1 MNHSKKITEIYQDL
15 VLLSRSKSS
24 LRDDF
29 STLSTLFYQ
38 FIKAFAKSKNIVFK
52 NFYAQ
57 FRYCVGKIN
66 LDEQDISN
74 FEAFRKFIRRGF
86 SEKVNKVAIEQG
98 ILLLQKLCLQ
108 TVQSSNLIEFTF
120 DNNKYNNQYF
130 TALFQTR
137 RSPSTKYLKLLYTG
151 HHRSQSK
158 RAFRIYGFD
167 LENLQTNITIDC
179 DWFNTPHLFY
189 LTDLLKTDSLIA
201 CHNLISTNE
210 NRYKANSQSLIVIE
224 PDFLVD
230 ASAISECFGNKNTSS
245 NIFWL
250 TRLVGELAGSAAFK
264 GTIVGYYLD
273 ELVRNKQIN
282 IAQIFTDYK
291 KSDALR
297 SAYLGEQEMT
307 NIQTS
312 ISQEHMPN
320 ISQLVERLQEEN
332 LRIWIEPTFF
342 SQHYGLQGRL
352 DLLTINS
359 NGFKDIIEL
368 KSGGPPR
375 PGREWKNHKMQVV
388 AYNMM
393 LESTYE
399 NYVGSKEIF
408 YSKSDQPRRNIVSES
423 QEKNELIKIR
433 NEIVC
438 QIYQLATGDFSNL
451 DQLKA
456 DGAGELP
463 EYNQRRLKRFQQ
475 NYQPEKLTTNYYQ
488 QLLSFILRE
497 LINSKTSDHQQANL
511 EDKHQKSIG
520 FASLWLDDFNVK
532 QNNYRLIYDLQLTKI
547 DKQKSYLSLALTQA
561 DVPHSF
567 RSGDMVIIYPKIDG
581 VYEPLKQHIFKG
593 SIKVIN
599 QGQIIVSLFNKQNDY
614 SFIEQYAFWALEPDI
629 FERNYWSSIACLL
642 EILSCSMER
651 KQILLGYLE
660 PKKIP
665 IDYQVNTYLTNDQNQ
680 IICEALQAQHYYLL
694 QGPPGTGKTSI
705 FLVNYVTE
713 LLKSNKKNIFI
724 LAFTNKAVEQ
734 ICKAL
739 KFPRYGEPID
749 YLRLGNK
756 TVVDENLLAEKL
768 TGDNADLWRKCL
780 QENQVFVTT
789 VSTFKDKYLLLR
801 EFVGE
806 FDQLIIDEASQLT
819 EADVAGI
826 VVLFNKFVLIGDQKQ
841 LPAVIT
847 QNEEECRVEVEPFR
861 RYAINITDWKMSLFE
876 RLITNAK
883 NKGWSHCYGQLTE
896 HYRMHRNIASLI
908 APHYDRPLMEQR
920 EEQRKIEL
928 GYENNDNYLLRE
940 LSKSRTIFIE
950 TPSETGIQRKN
961 TNEAIIAARIVKTY
975 WENKLLPMAEIGIIA
990 PFRAQVAEINQ
1001 QLEKTFAGAD
1011 FLMDS
1016 IVVDTVERF
1025 QGDERELIIFSTTIS
1040 WSKQVKNIQSIADY
1054 DRQSTDRKLLVSI
1067 SRAKN
1072 KLIILGN
1079 SSQLQF
1085 ALAYRELIQRIEQD
1099 NGLINLE
1106 IGQKIVDSC
1115 GERLW
1120 RMG

>member
-1 MNHSKKITEIYQDL
+1 MNHDEKAAEICQ
-15 VLLSRSKSS
+15 VLNSIGRPGTTAK
-24 LRDDF
+24 DDF
-29 STLSTLFYQ
+29 FALSALFYK
-38 FIKAFAKSKNIVFK
+38 FIKAFTESENIVFR
-52 NFYAQ
+52 NFYAK
-57 FRYCVGKIN
+57 FRYCISKIN
-66 LDEQDISN
+66 LDEEDVSN

-86 SEKVNKVAIEQG
+86 SEKVNQVAIEQG

-108 TVQSSNLIEFTF
+108 ATENSELLGFTF
-120 DNNKYNNQYF
+120 DNSKYNNQYF
-130 TALFQTR
+130 TKLFQAR

-158 RAFRIYGFD
+158 RAFHLYGFD
-167 LENLQTNITIDC
+167 LENLQTNIVIEC
-179 DWFNTPHLFY
+179 DWFNAPHLFY
-189 LTDLLKTDSLIA
+189 LIDLLKEDTLIT
-201 CHNLISTNE
+201 CHNLVPVAE
-210 NRYKANSQSLIVIE
+210 NKYQAKSESLIVIE

-245 NIFWL
+245 DIFWL
-250 TRLVGELAGSAAFK
+250 TKLVGELVGAAAFK
-264 GTIVGYYLD
+264 GTIVGYCLD

-282 IAQIFTDYK
+282 IDQIFTDYK

-297 SAYLGEQEMT
+297 SAYLGEQEM
-307 NIQTS
+307 NDIQTS
-312 ISQEHMPN
+312 IVQEHLPN
-320 ISQLVERLQEEN
+320 ISKLVERLQAEN

-368 KSGGPPR
+368 KSGGAPY

-393 LESTYE
+393 LESTYK
-399 NYVGSKEIF
+399 NYVGNKEIF

-423 QEKNELIKIR
+423 QEKNELIKVR
-433 NEIVC
+433 NAIVS
-438 QIYQLATGDFSNL
+438 QIYQLARGNFTGL
-451 DQLKA
+451 DKLKT

-497 LINSKTSDHQQANL
+497 LINNKISDHQQSEL
-511 EDKHQKSIG
+511 EDKHQTSTG

-532 QNNYRLIYDLQLTKI
+532 QNNYRLIYDLKLIKV
-547 DKQKSYLSLALTQA
+547 DKEKSYLSLALTQT
-561 DVPHSF
+561 DVAHSF
-567 RSGDMVIIYPKIDG
+567 RSGDIVIIYPKING
-581 VYEPLKQHIFKG
+581 VYDPLKQHIFKG
-593 SIKVIN
+593 SIKGIN
-599 QGQIIVSLFNKQNDY
+599 QSQIVVSLFNKQNDY
-614 SFIEQYAFWALEPDI
+614 SFIEQYDFWALEPDI

-642 EILSCSMER
+642 EILSCSMEK
-651 KQILLGYLE
+651 KQLLLGHLE
-660 PKKIP
+660 PQKVL
-665 IDYQVNTYLTNDQNQ
+665 IDYQVNIYLSNDQNQ
-680 IICEALQAQHYYLL
+680 IICQALEAKHYYLL

-705 FLVNYVTE
+705 FLVNYVQN
-713 LLKSNKKNIFI
+713 LLKLNKKNIFI

-739 KFPRYGEPID
+739 KSPRYGEPID

-756 TVVDENLLAEKL
+756 TVVDENLLTERL
-768 TGDNADLWRKCL
+768 TGDNADIWRKYL

-801 EFVGE
+801 EFVDE

-847 QNEEECRVEVEPFR
+847 QSEEDCLVKTKEFS
-861 RYAINITDWKMSLFE
+861 RYNINFTDLRISLFE
-876 RLITNAK
+876 RLITNAQ
-883 NKGWSHCYGQLTE
+883 NKGWNHCYGQLTE
-896 HYRMHRNIASLI
+896 HYRMHRDIASLI
-908 APHYDRPLMEQR
+908 AHHYDRPLVEQR
-920 EEQRKIEL
+920 EEQRKIESS
-928 GYENNDNYLLRE
+928 YENNDNDLLSK

-950 TPSETGIQRKN
+950 TPSETSIQRKN
-961 TNEAIIAARIVKTY
+961 TNEAIIAATIVKIY

-1011 FLMDS
+1011 FSRDS

-1040 WSKQVKNIQSIADY
+1040 WSKQVKNIQSIADG
-1054 DRQSTDRKLLVSI
+1054 DRQGTDRKLLVSI
-1067 SRAKN
+1067 SRAKS
-1072 KLIILGN
+1072 KLVILGN

-1085 ALAYRELIQRIEQD
+1085 APAYRELIKHIEQG
-1099 NGLINLE
+1099 NGLIDLE
-1106 IGQKIVDSC
+1106 IGQKIVNSHG
-1115 GERLW
+1115 GEF
-1120 RMG
+1120 